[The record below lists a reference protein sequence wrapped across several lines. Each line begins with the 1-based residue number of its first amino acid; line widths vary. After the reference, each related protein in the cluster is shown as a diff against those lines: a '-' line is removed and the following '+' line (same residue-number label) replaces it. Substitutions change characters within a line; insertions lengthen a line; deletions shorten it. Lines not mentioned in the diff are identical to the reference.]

1 MTATATATPAD
12 CIAAGPA
19 ALAAGGGGILP
30 GGRSALRRL
39 DFGVHVTP
47 SIRRGEPRNQER
59 QMLTFR
65 REDGAC

>member
-1 MTATATATPAD
+1 MTAAATATAVG
-12 CIAAGPA
+12 AGAVPA
-19 ALAAGGGGILP
+19 ACGDGLAP
-30 GGRSALRRL
+30 GRRSALRRL

-47 SIRRGEPRNQER
+47 SIRPGEPRNQER

>member
-1 MTATATATPAD
+1 MTATATAT
-12 CIAAGPA
+12 AAGAGAVPA
-19 ALAAGGGGILP
+19 ARAAGGGGLAP
-30 GGRSALRRL
+30 GRRSALRRL

-47 SIRRGEPRNQER
+47 SIRPGEPRNQER